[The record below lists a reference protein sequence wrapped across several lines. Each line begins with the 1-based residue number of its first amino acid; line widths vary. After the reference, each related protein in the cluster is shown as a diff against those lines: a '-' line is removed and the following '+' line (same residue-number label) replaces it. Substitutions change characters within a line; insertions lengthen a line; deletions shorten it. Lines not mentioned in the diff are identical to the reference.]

1 MTASRGRLKQKL
13 ARAEFTLG
21 IHAKYSDA
29 DLVQA
34 IAPHC
39 DFVFLDCENA
49 GPDVQT
55 IPNLVRAAHE
65 GGAAALLRPWSK
77 EAGVL
82 RRYLGCGI
90 DGFILPD
97 TESAEEVAQVRKV
110 MADVL
115 PAEADSL
122 ILLALLETVK
132 GIENATAILTAPGT
146 DAIQIGT
153 SDLSV
158 SLGLPRRGDYPQVR
172 DIAFRLIGEART
184 LGKSAGCPVNKYG
197 MAPVIEAGGNC
208 VMLFMPDVLEAGLD
222 ATMKDWPALE

>member
-1 MTASRGRLKQKL
+1 MSAPRLRLKEKL
-13 ARAEFTLG
+13 ARADFVLG
-21 IHAKYSDA
+21 IHCKYPNG
-29 DLVQA
+29 DLVEA

-55 IPNLVRAAHE
+55 IPDLARAARA
-65 GGAAALLRPWSK
+65 GGAAALLRPYSK
-77 EAGVL
+77 ETGVL

-97 TESAEEVAQVRKV
+97 VETTAEIELVRKV
-110 MADVL
+110 MNDVL
-115 PAEADSL
+115 PGEGDKL
-122 ILLALLETVK
+122 ILIAL
-132 GIENATAILTAPGT
+132 IESVTGVDNAKAILSASGT

-158 SLGLPRRGDYPQVR
+158 SLGLPRRGDYPQVK
-172 DIAFRLIGEART
+172 DIAFRVIAEARA

-197 MAPVIEAGGNC
+197 MKPVLDAGATC
-208 VMLFMPDVLEAGLD
+208 VLLFMADVLAAGI
-222 ATMKDWPALE
+222 AETKKNWPGS

>member
-1 MTASRGRLKQKL
+1 MASPRAILKEKL
-13 ARAEFTLG
+13 ARADFTLG

-29 DLVQA
+29 DLVEA

-39 DFVFLDCENA
+39 DFVFIDCENA
-49 GPDVQT
+49 GPDVQMV
-55 IPNLVRAAHE
+55 PNLARAARA

-77 EAGVL
+77 KSGVL

-97 TESAEEVAQVRKV
+97 IESAEEVARVRKD

-115 PAEADSL
+115 PTEADAL
-122 ILLALLETVK
+122 ILIALLETVA
-132 GIENATAILTAPGT
+132 GIENAKAIMTAPGT

-153 SDLSV
+153 SDLSA

-172 DIAFRLIGEART
+172 DIAFKVIGEARA
-184 LGKSAGCPVNKYG
+184 LGKSGGCPVNKYG
-197 MAPVIEAGGNC
+197 MKPVLDAGASC
-208 VMLFMPDVLEAGLD
+208 VLLFMADVLAAGI
-222 ATMKDWPALE
+222 AEVKRGWPK

>member
-1 MTASRGRLKQKL
+1 VTAPRTRLKEKL
-13 ARAEFTLG
+13 AKAEFVLG

-29 DLVQA
+29 DLVEA

-39 DFVFLDCENA
+39 DFVFIDCENA
-49 GPDVQT
+49 GPDVET
-55 IPNLVRAAHE
+55 IPNLARAARA

-90 DGFILPD
+90 DGLILPD
-97 TESAEEVAQVRKV
+97 VESADEVAQVRKV

-115 PAEADSL
+115 PADADKL
-122 ILLALLETVK
+122 ILIALIETVK
-132 GIENATAILTAPGT
+132 GVENARAIMSAPGA

-158 SLGLPRRGDYPQVR
+158 SLGLPRRGDYPQVK
-172 DIAFRLIGEART
+172 DIAFKIIAEAKA
-184 LGKSAGCPVNKYG
+184 LGKSSGCPVNKYG
-197 MAPVIEAGGNC
+197 MKPVLDAGASC
-208 VMLFMPDVLEAGLD
+208 VLLFMGDVLAVGIAEA
-222 ATMKDWPALE
+222 KRDWPK

>member
-1 MTASRGRLKQKL
+1 MTMPRTRLKDKL
-13 ARAEFTLG
+13 ARADFVLG

-29 DLVQA
+29 DLVEA

-39 DFVFLDCENA
+39 DFVFIDCENA
-49 GPDVQT
+49 GPDVET
-55 IPNLVRAAHE
+55 IPDLARAARA

-97 TESAEEVAQVRKV
+97 TESADEVAQVRKV

-115 PAEADSL
+115 PTEADKL
-122 ILLALLETVK
+122 ILIALIETVK
-132 GIENATAILTAPGT
+132 GVDNAKAIMTAPGT

-158 SLGLPRRGDYPQVR
+158 SMGLPRRGDYPQVK
-172 DIAFRLIGEART
+172 DIALRLISEAKA
-184 LGKSAGCPVNKYG
+184 LGRSSGCPVNKYG
-197 MAPVIEAGGNC
+197 MKPVLDAGATC
-208 VMLFMPDVLEAGLD
+208 IMLFMADVLAAGIAEA
-222 ATMKDWPALE
+222 KRDWPK

>member
-1 MTASRGRLKQKL
+1 MSQPRQRLKEKL
-13 ARAEFTLG
+13 ARRDFTLG

-29 DLVQA
+29 DLVEA

-39 DFVFLDCENA
+39 DFVFIDCENA

-55 IPNLVRAAHE
+55 IPNLARAARA

-97 TESAEEVAQVRKV
+97 IESAEEVARVRKD

-115 PAEADSL
+115 PTEADGLVL
-122 ILLALLETVK
+122 IALLETVK
-132 GIENATAILTAPGT
+132 GIDNAKAIMTAPGT

-153 SDLSV
+153 SDLSA

-172 DIAFRLIGEART
+172 DIAFKVIAEAKV
-184 LGKSAGCPVNKYG
+184 LGMSAGCPVNKFG
-197 MAPVIEAGGNC
+197 MKPVLDAGASC
-208 VMLFMPDVLEAGLD
+208 VLLFMADVLAAGIAD
-222 ATMKDWPALE
+222 VKRDWPK

>member
-1 MTASRGRLKQKL
+1 MSQARQRLKQKL
-13 ARAEFTLG
+13 ARRDFTLG
-21 IHAKYSDA
+21 IHAKFSDA
-29 DLVQA
+29 DLVEA

-55 IPNLVRAAHE
+55 IPNLVRAAHA
-65 GGAAALLRPWSK
+65 GSAAALLRPWSK
-77 EAGVL
+77 ETGVL

-97 TESAEEVAQVRKV
+97 TESADEVAQVRRV
-110 MADVL
+110 MTDVL
-115 PAEADSL
+115 PAEADGL
-122 ILLALLETVK
+122 ILLALLETVA
-132 GIENATAILTAPGT
+132 GIENAKAILSAPGT

-158 SLGLPRRGDYPQVR
+158 SLGLPRRGDYPQVK
-172 DIAFRLIGEART
+172 DIAFKVIGEAKA

-197 MAPVIEAGGNC
+197 MQPVLDAGASC
-208 VMLFMPDVLEAGLD
+208 VLLFMADVLAAGI
-222 ATMKDWPALE
+222 AEVKKDWPT

>member
-1 MTASRGRLKQKL
+1 MPSPRQRLKEKL

-29 DLVQA
+29 DLVEA

-49 GPDVQT
+49 GPDVET
-55 IPNLVRAAHE
+55 IPNLARAARA
-65 GGAAALLRPWSK
+65 GGAAALLRPYSK
-77 EAGVL
+77 ETGVL

-97 TESAEEVAQVRKV
+97 TESAEEIAQVRRG

-115 PAEADSL
+115 PTEADGL

-132 GIENATAILTAPGT
+132 GVENAKAIMTAPGT

-158 SLGLPRRGDYPQVR
+158 SMGLPRRGDYPQVK
-172 DIAFRLIGEART
+172 DIAFRVIGEAKA
-184 LGKSAGCPVNKYG
+184 LGKSSGCPVNKYG
-197 MAPVIEAGGNC
+197 MKP
-208 VMLFMPDVLEAGLD
+208 VLEAGASCVLLFMAD
-222 ATMKDWPALE
+222 VLAAGIAEVKRDWPK

>member
-1 MTASRGRLKQKL
+1 MPTPRQRLKEKL
-13 ARAEFTLG
+13 ARADFVLG
-21 IHAKYSDA
+21 IHAKYSDS
-29 DLVQA
+29 DLVEA

-55 IPNLVRAAHE
+55 IPDLARAARA
-65 GGAAALLRPWSK
+65 GGAAALLRPYSK
-77 EAGVL
+77 ETGVL

-97 TESAEEVAQVRKV
+97 IESAEEVAQARKG
-110 MADVL
+110 MAEVL
-115 PAEADSL
+115 PAEADGLLL
-122 ILLALLETVK
+122 IALLETVK
-132 GIENATAILTAPGT
+132 GVENAKAIMSAPGT

-158 SLGLPRRGDYPQVR
+158 SLGLPRRGDYPQVK
-172 DIAFRLIGEART
+172 DIAFRVIGEARA

-197 MAPVIEAGGNC
+197 MKPVLDAGATC
-208 VMLFMPDVLEAGLD
+208 VLLFMADVLAAGM
-222 ATMKDWPALE
+222 AEVKKEWPSR

>member
-1 MTASRGRLKQKL
+1 MTMPRTRLKDKL
-13 ARAEFTLG
+13 ARADFVLG
-21 IHAKYSDA
+21 IHAKYANA
-29 DLVQA
+29 DLVEA

-49 GPDVQT
+49 GPDVET
-55 IPNLVRAAHE
+55 IPNLARAARA
-65 GGAAALLRPWSK
+65 GGAVALLRPWSK

-115 PAEADSL
+115 PAEADNL
-122 ILLALLETVK
+122 ILIALIETVK
-132 GIENATAILTAPGT
+132 GVDNAKAIMTAPGT

-158 SLGLPRRGDYPQVR
+158 SLGLPRRGDYPQVK
-172 DIAFRLIGEART
+172 DIALRLISEAKA
-184 LGKSAGCPVNKYG
+184 LGKSSGCPVNKYG
-197 MAPVIEAGGNC
+197 MKPVLDAGATC
-208 VMLFMPDVLEAGLD
+208 ILLFMADVLAAGITEA
-222 ATMKDWPALE
+222 KRDWPK

>member
-1 MTASRGRLKQKL
+1 MAAPREILKQKL
-13 ARAEFTLG
+13 ARREFAIG
-21 IHAKYSDA
+21 IHAKFANA
-29 DLVQA
+29 DLVEA

-49 GPDVQT
+49 GPDVET
-55 IPNLVRAAHE
+55 IPNLARAARA
-65 GGAAALLRPWSK
+65 GGAAALLRPYSR
-77 EAGVL
+77 ETGVL

-97 TESAEEVAQVRKV
+97 VESADDVAQVRKV

-115 PAEADSL
+115 PAEADGL
-122 ILLALLETVK
+122 ILLALIETLK
-132 GIENATAILTAPGT
+132 GVDNARAIMSAPGT

-158 SLGLPRRGDYPQVR
+158 SMGLPRRGDYPQVKDVALR
-172 DIAFRLIGEART
+172 IIGEAKT

-197 MAPVIEAGGNC
+197 MTA
-208 VMLFMPDVLEAGLD
+208 VLEAGASCVLLFFAD
-222 ATMKDWPALE
+222 VLAAGIAETKRGWPKA